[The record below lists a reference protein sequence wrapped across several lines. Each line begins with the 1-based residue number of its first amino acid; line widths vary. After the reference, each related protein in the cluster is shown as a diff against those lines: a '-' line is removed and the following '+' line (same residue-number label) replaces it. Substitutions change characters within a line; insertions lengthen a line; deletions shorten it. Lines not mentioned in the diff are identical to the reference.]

1 MRWFYENLKKGDR
14 GSDVRKI
21 QAVLQKIGYDVGP
34 IDGIFG
40 SNTEEA
46 VKRFQLNNGLVVDG
60 IIGPK
65 TYELLNKF
73 ILGYNTYTI
82 KPGDTLYN
90 IAKRHY
96 TTVDK
101 IMIANPNIDPNN
113 LIIGSQI
120 IVPIGIDI
128 VDTNVNYT
136 YEIMEKDIMALKER
150 YPFIQVGVA
159 GKSVLGKNLYY
170 IKLGDGSNEVFYN
183 GAHHAL
189 EWITALLL
197 MKFIEDFSRAY
208 SEGSKIKGY
217 NIKDIWNRSSIYIMP
232 MVNPDGVDLVIN
244 GLQRNN
250 PYYDDLIKW
259 NNGSTD
265 FSKNWQANIKGVD
278 LNHNYNAS
286 WYESKIAE
294 ESYGVYGPG
303 PTRYGG
309 PYPESEPESRS
320 VADFTRNHNFRLI
333 LAYHSQGEVIY
344 WTYRDII
351 PPSAREIGE
360 LFSKVSGYELSETV
374 GIASYAGYKDW
385 FIAQFKRPGFTI
397 EVGKG
402 TNPLPLSQFDK
413 IYRDNIEIL
422 LLAPI
427 V

>member
-1 MRWFYENLKKGDR
+1 MRVLKKGDR
-14 GSDVRKI
+14 GSDVKKI

-40 SNTEEA
+40 SKTEEA
-46 VKRFQLNNGLVVDG
+46 VKRFQLNNRLAVDG

-65 TYELLNKF
+65 TYEVLNKF

-96 TTVDK
+96 TTVAR
-101 IMIANPNIDPNN
+101 IITANPNIEPNN
-113 LIIGSQI
+113 LTIGQQI
-120 IVPIGIDI
+120 IVPVGIDI
-128 VDTNVNYT
+128 VDTNVDYT
-136 YEIMEKDIMALKER
+136 YGIMESDIKALKAR
-150 YPFIQVGVA
+150 YPFIQVGIA
-159 GKSVLGKNLYY
+159 GKSVLGENLYY
-170 IKLGDGSNEVFYN
+170 IRLGSGPNEVFYN

-189 EWITALLL
+189 EWITTPLL
-197 MKFIEDFSRAY
+197 MKFIEDFSKAY
-208 SEGSKIKGY
+208 SEGSEIKGY
-217 NIKDIWNRSSIYIMP
+217 NIRDIWNRSSIYIMP

-244 GLQRNN
+244 GIQRNN
-250 PYYDDLIKW
+250 PYYNDLIKW
-259 NNGSTD
+259 NMGSTD
-265 FSKNWQANIKGVD
+265 FSKNWQANIRGVD

-309 PYPESEPESRS
+309 PYPESEPESRN
-320 VADFTRNHNFRLI
+320 VADFTRRHNFRLI
-333 LAYHSQGEVIY
+333 LAYHSQGEVIF

-351 PPSAREIGE
+351 PPGAREIGE
-360 LFSKVSGYELSETV
+360 LFSKVSGYELSEPY

-385 FIAQFKRPGFTI
+385 FISEYRRPGFTI

-402 TNPLPLSQFDK
+402 TNPLPISQFDE
-413 IYRDNIEIL
+413 IYKDNIEIL

>member
-1 MRWFYENLKKGDR
+1 MRVLKKGDR
-14 GSDVRKI
+14 GSDVKKI

-40 SNTEEA
+40 SKTEEA
-46 VKRFQLNNGLVVDG
+46 VKRFQLNNRLAVDG

-65 TYELLNKF
+65 TYEVLNKF

-96 TTVDK
+96 TTVAR
-101 IMIANPNIDPNN
+101 IITANPNIEPNN
-113 LIIGSQI
+113 LTIGQQI
-120 IVPIGIDI
+120 IVPVGIDI
-128 VDTNVNYT
+128 VDTNVDYT
-136 YEIMEKDIMALKER
+136 YGIMESDIKAIKAR
-150 YPFIQVGVA
+150 YPFIQVGIA
-159 GKSVLGKNLYY
+159 GKSVLGENLYY
-170 IKLGDGSNEVFYN
+170 IRLGSGPNEVFYN

-189 EWITALLL
+189 EWITTPLL
-197 MKFIEDFSRAY
+197 MKFIEDFSKAY
-208 SEGSKIKGY
+208 SEGSEIKGY
-217 NIKDIWNRSSIYIMP
+217 NIRDIWNRSSIYIMP

-250 PYYDDLIKW
+250 PYYNDLIKW
-259 NNGSTD
+259 NMGSTD
-265 FSKNWQANIKGVD
+265 FSKNWQANIRGVD

-309 PYPESEPESRS
+309 PYPESEPESRN
-320 VADFTRNHNFRLI
+320 VADFTRRHNFRLI
-333 LAYHSQGEVIY
+333 LAYHSQGEVIF

-351 PPSAREIGE
+351 PPGAREIGE
-360 LFSKVSGYELSETV
+360 LFSKVSGYELSEPY

-385 FIAQFKRPGFTI
+385 FISEYRRPGFTI

-402 TNPLPLSQFDK
+402 TNPLPISQFDE
-413 IYRDNIEIL
+413 IYKDNIEIL

>member
-1 MRWFYENLKKGDR
+1 MRVLKKGDR
-14 GSDVRKI
+14 GSDVKKI

-40 SNTEEA
+40 SKTEEA
-46 VKRFQLNNGLVVDG
+46 VKRFQLNNRLAVDG

-65 TYELLNKF
+65 TYEVLNKF

-96 TTVDK
+96 TTVAR
-101 IMIANPNIDPNN
+101 IITANPNIEPNN
-113 LIIGSQI
+113 LTIGQQI
-120 IVPIGIDI
+120 IVPVGIDI
-128 VDTNVNYT
+128 VDTNVDYT
-136 YEIMEKDIMALKER
+136 YGIMESDIKALKAR
-150 YPFIQVGVA
+150 YPFIQVGIA
-159 GKSVLGKNLYY
+159 GKSVLGENLYY
-170 IKLGDGSNEVFYN
+170 IRLGSGPNEVFYN

-189 EWITALLL
+189 EWITTPLL
-197 MKFIEDFSRAY
+197 MKFIEDFSKAY
-208 SEGSKIKGY
+208 SEGSEIKGY
-217 NIKDIWNRSSIYIMP
+217 NIRDIWNRSSIYIMP

-250 PYYDDLIKW
+250 PYYNDLIKW
-259 NNGSTD
+259 NMGSTD
-265 FSKNWQANIKGVD
+265 FSKNWQANIRGVD

-309 PYPESEPESRS
+309 PYPESEPESRN
-320 VADFTRNHNFRLI
+320 VADFTRRHNFRLI
-333 LAYHSQGEVIY
+333 LAYHSQGEVIF

-351 PPSAREIGE
+351 PPGAREIGE
-360 LFSKVSGYELSETV
+360 LFSKVSGYELSEPY

-385 FIAQFKRPGFTI
+385 FISEYRRPGFTI

-402 TNPLPLSQFDK
+402 TNPLPISQFDE
-413 IYRDNIEIL
+413 IYKDNIEIL

>member
-1 MRWFYENLKKGDR
+1 MRILKKGDR

-136 YEIMEKDIMALKER
+136 YEIMEKDIMALKKI

-170 IKLGDGSNEVFYN
+170 IKLGNGSNEVFYN

-351 PPSAREIGE
+351 PPGAREIGE

>member
-1 MRWFYENLKKGDR
+1 MRVLKKGDR
-14 GSDVRKI
+14 GSDVKKI

-46 VKRFQLNNGLVVDG
+46 VKRFQLNNRLAVDG

-65 TYELLNKF
+65 TYEVLNKF

-96 TTVDK
+96 TTVAR
-101 IMIANPNIDPNN
+101 IITANPNIEPNN
-113 LIIGSQI
+113 LIIGQQI
-120 IVPIGIDI
+120 IVPVGINI
-128 VDTNVNYT
+128 VDTNVDYT
-136 YEIMEKDIMALKER
+136 YGIMESDIKALKAR
-150 YPFIQVGVA
+150 YPFIQVGIA

-170 IKLGDGSNEVFYN
+170 IKLGSGPNEVFYN

-189 EWITALLL
+189 EWITAPLL
-197 MKFIEDFSRAY
+197 MKFIEDFSKAY
-208 SEGSKIKGY
+208 SEGSEIKGY
-217 NIKDIWNRSSIYIMP
+217 NIRDIWNRSSIYIMP

-244 GLQRNN
+244 GLQVDN
-250 PYYDDLIKW
+250 PYYEDLIEW
-259 NNGSTD
+259 NKGSMD
-265 FSKNWQANIKGVD
+265 FSQNWQANIRGVD

-294 ESYGVYGPG
+294 ESYGIYGPG

-309 PYPESEPESRS
+309 PYPESEPESRN
-320 VADFTRNHNFRLI
+320 VADFTRRHNFRLI
-333 LAYHSQGEVIY
+333 LAYHSQGEVIF

-351 PPSAREIGE
+351 PPGAREIGE
-360 LFSKVSGYELSETV
+360 LFSKVSGYELSEPY

-385 FIAQFKRPGFTI
+385 FISEYRRPGFTI

-402 TNPLPLSQFDK
+402 TNPLPISQFDE
-413 IYRDNIEIL
+413 IYKDNIEIL

>member
-1 MRWFYENLKKGDR
+1 MRILKKGDR

>member
-1 MRWFYENLKKGDR
+1 MRVLRKGDR
-14 GSDVRKI
+14 GSDVKKI

-40 SNTEEA
+40 SKTEEA
-46 VKRFQLNNGLVVDG
+46 VKRFQLNNRLAVDG

-65 TYELLNKF
+65 TYEVLNKF

-96 TTVDK
+96 TTVAK
-101 IMIANPNIDPNN
+101 IITANPNIEPNN
-113 LIIGSQI
+113 LTIGQQI
-120 IVPIGIDI
+120 IVPVGIDI
-128 VDTNVNYT
+128 VDTNVDYT
-136 YEIMEKDIMALKER
+136 YGIMESDIKALKAR
-150 YPFIQVGVA
+150 YPFIQVGIA

-170 IKLGDGSNEVFYN
+170 IRLGSGPNEVFYN

-189 EWITALLL
+189 EWITTPLL
-197 MKFIEDFSRAY
+197 MKFIEDFSKAY
-208 SEGSKIKGY
+208 SEGSEIKGY
-217 NIKDIWNRSSIYIMP
+217 NIRDIWNRSSIYIMP

-250 PYYDDLIKW
+250 PYYNDLIKW
-259 NNGSTD
+259 NMGSTD
-265 FSKNWQANIKGVD
+265 FSKNWQANIRGVD

-286 WYESKIAE
+286 WYESKISE

-309 PYPESEPESRS
+309 PYPESEPESRN
-320 VADFTRNHNFRLI
+320 VADFTRRHNFRLI
-333 LAYHSQGEVIY
+333 LAYHSQGEVIF

-351 PPSAREIGE
+351 PPGAREIGE
-360 LFSKVSGYELSETV
+360 LFSKVSGYELSEPY

-385 FIAQFKRPGFTI
+385 FISEYRRPGFTI

-402 TNPLPLSQFDK
+402 TNPLPISQFDE
-413 IYRDNIEIL
+413 IYKDNIEIL